1 MSVFSVFSEVILYSK
16 SERGLMRRRLLVA
29 QSGYLHGNATTR
41 FLIGIRSRHCAT
53 IAEIFSAAASNS
65 GNRSIA
71 CCLSKRFLGPWVPS
85 AAKNCFLLS

>member
-29 QSGYLHGNATTR
+29 QSGYLHENATTR
-41 FLIGIRSRHCAT
+41 FLIGIRSLHCVT